1 MGLVSVRAVGRAVP
15 ALLSNETVARV
26 EERMNGEQIWQ
37 AAQEELRFQ
46 LSKPSYETWL
56 KNASLVGREK
66 NAFKIGVPTKL
77 AKDWLEDRYSAMIK
91 ETLSAIVSGDVS
103 VAFEVV
109 PGQPEVQGGRAAVAV
124 AEEPPPEEEDPVLHE
139 ASQLN
144 PKFQFQHFVVGNNSR
159 FAHAACRAVAET
171 PAKAYNPLF
180 LYGGVGLGKT
190 HLMHAIG
197 HAVLEKHHR
206 RRVAYV
212 TSEKFMNEMISSIQ
226 EGRMNDFRTR
236 YRTVDVLLVDDIQFL
251 AGKDRTQEEFF
262 HTFNSLHELNRQI
275 VISSDRPPKEIP
287 TLEDR
292 LRSRFQWGL
301 IADIQ
306 PADFETRVAILKSKV
321 GPYARL
327 VPEDVLSFIA
337 HKIQRNIRELEGA
350 LIRVIAHASLNRSA
364 VNVDMAAKLLQDV
377 IPSADTRT
385 LSIDTISRAV
395 ANFYH
400 ISLEEMKGK
409 RRDKHIV
416 FPRQVAMFLIREE
429 TASSLPAIGQ
439 AFGGR
444 DHTTVL
450 HSYEKINTESREDQR
465 LQSDLRKIRE
475 LLYSH

>member
-1 MGLVSVRAVGRAVP
+1 
-15 ALLSNETVARV
+15 
-26 EERMNGEQIWQ
+26 MNPEQIWQ

-109 PGQPEVQGGRAAVAV
+109 PGQPEPLSRRSAVAV
-124 AEEPPPEEEDPVLHE
+124 AEEPPHEEEEPVLAE

-251 AGKDRTQEEFF
+251 AGKDRTQ
-262 HTFNSLHELNRQI
+262 
-275 VISSDRPPKEIP
+275 
-287 TLEDR
+287 
-292 LRSRFQWGL
+292 
-301 IADIQ
+301 
-306 PADFETRVAILKSKV
+306 
-321 GPYARL
+321 
-327 VPEDVLSFIA
+327 
-337 HKIQRNIRELEGA
+337 
-350 LIRVIAHASLNRSA
+350 
-364 VNVDMAAKLLQDV
+364 DV
-377 IPSADTRT
+377 IPSTETRT
-385 LSIDTISRAV
+385 LSMETISRTV

-416 FPRQVAMFLIREE
+416 FPRQVALYLIREE

-450 HSYEKINTESREDQR
+450 HSYEKISTDSKEDQR
-465 LQSDLRKIRE
+465 LQADLRKLRE

>member
-1 MGLVSVRAVGRAVP
+1 M
-15 ALLSNETVARV
+15 
-26 EERMNGEQIWQ
+26 
-37 AAQEELRFQ
+37 
-46 LSKPSYETWL
+46 WL
-56 KNASLVGREK
+56 KNTSVVSADGGTFR
-66 NAFKIGVPTKL
+66 IGVPSKL
-77 AKDWLEDRYSAMIK
+77 AKDWLEDRFSGLIQ
-91 ETLSAIVSGDVS
+91 ETLQAVTGSEVDIDFVIAPSGHRPAHTLFDEDDDHIPENGHENAGDGAPDVNVITPS
-103 VAFEVV
+103 ELQARF
-109 PGQPEVQGGRAAVAV
+109 RF
-124 AEEPPPEEEDPVLHE
+124 
-139 ASQLN
+139 SS
-144 PKFQFQHFVVGNNSR
+144 FVVGHNSQ
-159 FAHAACRAVAET
+159 FAHAAAKAVAEA
-171 PAKAYNPLF
+171 PGDSYNPLF

-197 HAVLEKHHR
+197 HEVHDRFPRK
-206 RRVAYV
+206 RVVYL
-212 TSEKFMNEMISSIQ
+212 TSEQFTNEVISSIATA
-226 EGRMNDFRTR
+226 RMGEFRHK
-236 YRTVDVLLVDDIQFL
+236 YRTVDVLLIDDVQFL
-251 AGKDRTQEEFF
+251 AGKDRTKEEFF
-262 HTFNSLHELNRQI
+262 HTFNALHEINKQI
-275 VISSDRPPKEIP
+275 VISSDRPPKEIR

-301 IADIQ
+301 IAYIQ
-306 PADFETRVAILKSKV
+306 AADFETRVAILKSKV

-364 VNVDMAAKLLQDV
+364 VNVEMAAKLLQDV
-377 IPSADTRT
+377 IPSTETRT
-385 LSIDTISRAV
+385 LSIDTISRTV
-395 ANFYH
+395 ASFYH

>member
-1 MGLVSVRAVGRAVP
+1 MTP
-15 ALLSNETVARV
+15 D
-26 EERMNGEQIWQ
+26 QIWQ

-56 KNASLVGREK
+56 KNASLVAQEK
-66 NAFKIGVPTKL
+66 NAFRIGVPTKL
-77 AKDWLEDRYSAMIK
+77 AKDWLEDRYSAVIK
-91 ETLSAIVSGDVS
+91 ETLSALVSGDVS

-109 PGQPEVQGGRAAVAV
+109 AGTREARSHGTDTAVAV
-124 AEEPPPEEEDPVLHE
+124 AEEPPVEEVTLDE

-144 PKFQFQHFVVGNNSR
+144 PKFQFQTFVVGNNSR
-159 FAHAACRAVAET
+159 FAHAACRAVAES

-197 HAVLEKHHR
+197 HAVLEKYKR
-206 RRVAYV
+206 RKVAYV
-212 TSEKFMNEMISSIQ
+212 SSEKFMNEMITSIQ
-226 EGRMNDFRTR
+226 EGKMTDFRTR
-236 YRTVDVLLVDDIQFL
+236 YRTVDVLLIDDIAFL

-292 LRSRFQWGL
+292 LRSRFEWGL

-306 PADFETRVAILKSKV
+306 PPDFETRVAILKSKI
-321 GPYARL
+321 GPYTKL
-327 VPEDVLSFIA
+327 VPEDVLAFMA

-350 LIRVIAHASLNRSA
+350 LIRVVAHASLNHQPISLELA
-364 VNVDMAAKLLQDV
+364 TKILQDV
-377 IPSADTRT
+377 IPSAESKT
-385 LSIDTISRAV
+385 LSIDAISRTV

-400 ISLEEMKGK
+400 ISLEEMRGK

-416 FPRQVAMFLIREE
+416 FPRQVAMYLIREE

-450 HSYEKINTESREDQR
+450 HSYEKISTEAKEDPR
-465 LQSDLRKIRE
+465 LQADLRKIRE
-475 LLYSH
+475 VLYSH

>member
-1 MGLVSVRAVGRAVP
+1 
-15 ALLSNETVARV
+15 
-26 EERMNGEQIWQ
+26 MNGEQIWQ

-103 VAFEVV
+103 VAFEVI
-109 PGQPEVQGGRAAVAV
+109 PGQTEAAAGRTALAVAD
-124 AEEPPPEEEDPVLHE
+124 EPPPEAEEPVLHE

-262 HTFNSLHELNRQI
+262 HTFNSLHELNKQI

-306 PADFETRVAILKSKV
+306 AADFETRVAILKSKV

-337 HKIQRNIRELEGA
+337 HKIQKNIRELEGA

-364 VNVDMAAKLLQDV
+364 LNVEMAAKLLQDV
-377 IPSADTRT
+377 IPSTENRT
-385 LSIDTISRAV
+385 LSIDTISRTV
-395 ANFYH
+395 ASFYH

-450 HSYEKINTESREDQR
+450 HSYEKISTDSKEDQR
-465 LQSDLRKIRE
+465 LQADLRKLRE
-475 LLYSH
+475 ILYSH

>member
-1 MGLVSVRAVGRAVP
+1 
-15 ALLSNETVARV
+15 
-26 EERMNGEQIWQ
+26 MNGEQIWQ

-103 VAFEVV
+103 VAFEVI
-109 PGQPEVQGGRAAVAV
+109 PGQTEAAVGRSAVAV
-124 AEEPPPEEEDPVLHE
+124 AEEPPPEEEPVLHE

-197 HAVLEKHHR
+197 HAVLEKHAR

-262 HTFNSLHELNRQI
+262 HTFNSLHELNKQI

-306 PADFETRVAILKSKV
+306 AADFETRVAILKSKV

-337 HKIQRNIRELEGA
+337 HKIQKNIRELEGA

-364 VNVDMAAKLLQDV
+364 VNVEMAAKLLQDV
-377 IPSADTRT
+377 IPSTETRT
-385 LSIDTISRAV
+385 LSIDTISRTV
-395 ANFYH
+395 ASFYH

-450 HSYEKINTESREDQR
+450 HSYEKISTDSKEDQR
-465 LQSDLRKIRE
+465 LQADLRKLRE
-475 LLYSH
+475 ILYSH

>member
-1 MGLVSVRAVGRAVP
+1 MTP
-15 ALLSNETVARV
+15 D
-26 EERMNGEQIWQ
+26 QIWQ

-56 KNASLVGREK
+56 KNASLVAQEK
-66 NAFKIGVPTKL
+66 NAFRIGVPTKL
-77 AKDWLEDRYSAMIK
+77 AKDWLEDRYSAVIK
-91 ETLSAIVSGDVS
+91 ETLSALVSGDVS

-109 PGQPEVQGGRAAVAV
+109 AGTREARSHGADTAVAV
-124 AEEPPPEEEDPVLHE
+124 AEEPPVEEVRLDE

-144 PKFQFQHFVVGNNSR
+144 PKFQFQTFVVGNNSR
-159 FAHAACRAVAET
+159 FAHAACRAVAES

-197 HAVLEKHHR
+197 HAVLEKYKR
-206 RRVAYV
+206 RKVAYV
-212 TSEKFMNEMISSIQ
+212 TSEKFMNEMITSIQ
-226 EGRMNDFRTR
+226 EGKMTDFRTR
-236 YRTVDVLLVDDIQFL
+236 YRTVDVLLIDDIAFL

-292 LRSRFQWGL
+292 LRSRFEWGL

-306 PADFETRVAILKSKV
+306 PPDFETRVAILKSKV
-321 GPYARL
+321 GPYTKL
-327 VPEDVLSFIA
+327 VPEDVLAFMA

-350 LIRVIAHASLNRSA
+350 LIRVVAHASLNHQPISLELA
-364 VNVDMAAKLLQDV
+364 TKILQDV
-377 IPSADTRT
+377 IPSAESKT
-385 LSIDTISRAV
+385 LSIEAISRTV

-400 ISLEEMKGK
+400 ISLEEMRGK

-416 FPRQVAMFLIREE
+416 FPRQVAMYLIREE

-450 HSYEKINTESREDQR
+450 HSYEKISTEAKEDPR
-465 LQSDLRKIRE
+465 LQADLRKIRE
-475 LLYSH
+475 VLYSH

>member
-1 MGLVSVRAVGRAVP
+1 
-15 ALLSNETVARV
+15 
-26 EERMNGEQIWQ
+26 MNGEQIWQ

-109 PGQPEVQGGRAAVAV
+109 PGQGEAAGRGAVAV
-124 AEEPPPEEEDPVLHE
+124 AEEPPPEPEDPVLDE

-206 RRVAYV
+206 KRVAYV
-212 TSEKFMNEMISSIQ
+212 TSEKFMNEMITSIQ

-262 HTFNSLHELNRQI
+262 HTFNSLHELNKQI

-306 PADFETRVAILKSKV
+306 AADFETRVAILKSKV

-385 LSIDTISRAV
+385 LTIDTISRAV

-450 HSYEKINTESREDQR
+450 HSYEKINTDSKEDQR
-465 LQSDLRKIRE
+465 LQADLRKLRE
-475 LLYSH
+475 ILYSH

>member
-1 MGLVSVRAVGRAVP
+1 
-15 ALLSNETVARV
+15 
-26 EERMNGEQIWQ
+26 MNGEQIWQ

-56 KNASLVGREK
+56 KNAALVGREK

-109 PGQPEVQGGRAAVAV
+109 PGQGEAAGRSAVAV
-124 AEEPPPEEEDPVLHE
+124 AEEPSPEPEDPVLDD

-212 TSEKFMNEMISSIQ
+212 TSEKFMNEMITSIQ

-262 HTFNSLHELNRQI
+262 HTFNSLHELNKQI

-306 PADFETRVAILKSKV
+306 AADFETRVAILKSKV

-337 HKIQRNIRELEGA
+337 HKIQKNIRELEGA
-350 LIRVIAHASLNRSA
+350 LIRVIAHASLNRTA

-377 IPSADTRT
+377 IPSTENRT
-385 LSIDTISRAV
+385 LSIDAISRTV

-416 FPRQVAMFLIREE
+416 FPRQVAMYLIREE

-450 HSYEKINTESREDQR
+450 HSYEKISTDSKEDQR
-465 LQSDLRKIRE
+465 LQSDLRKLRE
-475 LLYSH
+475 MLYSH

>member
-1 MGLVSVRAVGRAVP
+1 
-15 ALLSNETVARV
+15 
-26 EERMNGEQIWQ
+26 MNPEQIWQ

-77 AKDWLEDRYSAMIK
+77 AKDWLEDRYLAMIK

-109 PGQPEVQGGRAAVAV
+109 PGQTEPVSRKAAVAV
-124 AEEPPPEEEDPVLHE
+124 ADEPPPEEEEPVLAE

-337 HKIQRNIRELEGA
+337 HKIQKNIRELEGA

-364 VNVDMAAKLLQDV
+364 VNVDMAARLLQDV
-377 IPSADTRT
+377 IPSTDTRT
-385 LSIDTISRAV
+385 LSIETISRAV

-400 ISLEEMKGK
+400 ISLEEMRGK

-475 LLYSH
+475 ILYSH

>member
-1 MGLVSVRAVGRAVP
+1 
-15 ALLSNETVARV
+15 
-26 EERMNGEQIWQ
+26 MNGEQIWQ

-56 KNASLVGREK
+56 KNAALVGREK

-109 PGQPEVQGGRAAVAV
+109 PGQTEANGARAAVAV
-124 AEEPPPEEEDPVLHE
+124 AEEPPAEAEDPVLTE

-206 RRVAYV
+206 RKVAYV

-337 HKIQRNIRELEGA
+337 HKVQKNIRELEGA

-377 IPSADTRT
+377 IPSTENRT
-385 LSIDTISRAV
+385 LSIDAISRTV

-416 FPRQVAMFLIREE
+416 FPRQVAMYLIREE

-450 HSYEKINTESREDQR
+450 HSYEKISTESKEDQR
-465 LQSDLRKIRE
+465 LQSDLRKLRE
-475 LLYSH
+475 MLYSH

>member
-1 MGLVSVRAVGRAVP
+1 
-15 ALLSNETVARV
+15 
-26 EERMNGEQIWQ
+26 MNGEQIWQ

-109 PGQPEVQGGRAAVAV
+109 PGQTDPRNGKAALAVAD
-124 AEEPPPEEEDPVLHE
+124 EPPAEVEDPVLTE

-212 TSEKFMNEMISSIQ
+212 TSEKFMNEMITSIQ

-262 HTFNSLHELNRQI
+262 HTFNSLHELNKQI

-306 PADFETRVAILKSKV
+306 AADFETRVAILKSKV

-337 HKIQRNIRELEGA
+337 HKIQKNIRELEGA

-364 VNVDMAAKLLQDV
+364 VNVEMAAKLLQDV
-377 IPSADTRT
+377 IPSTENRT
-385 LSIDTISRAV
+385 LSIDTISRTV
-395 ANFYH
+395 ASFYH

-450 HSYEKINTESREDQR
+450 HSYEKISTDSKEDQR
-465 LQSDLRKIRE
+465 LQADLRKLRE
-475 LLYSH
+475 ILYSH